1 MASIDSSF
9 AESIKA
15 QVFTTRTSASSGC
28 DVISI
33 PRSNTLPSMI
43 SASTR
48 FLAQPRLI
56 IPTFVRADWRAGVLF
71 KGNIGVVRRE
81 GRSIFRDLHRIA
93 LQHFYR
99 HVPTL
104 KGRRRIRRIDPAI
117 EDRFGPA
124 VHR

>member
-15 QVFTTRTSASSGC
+15 QVFTTATAASSGC
-28 DVISI
+28 EVICI

-56 IPTFVRADWRAGVLF
+56 IPTFVRPDRTAGVLF
-71 KGNIGVVRRE
+71 KGNIGIARRE
-81 GRSIFRDLHRIA
+81 GRSIFRDLHRVA
-93 LQHFYR
+93 LQHFSR
-99 HVPTL
+99 HVPAE
-104 KGRRRIRRIDPAI
+104 KGRRRVRRIDPAI
-117 EDRFGPA
+117 EDRFA
-124 VHR
+124 